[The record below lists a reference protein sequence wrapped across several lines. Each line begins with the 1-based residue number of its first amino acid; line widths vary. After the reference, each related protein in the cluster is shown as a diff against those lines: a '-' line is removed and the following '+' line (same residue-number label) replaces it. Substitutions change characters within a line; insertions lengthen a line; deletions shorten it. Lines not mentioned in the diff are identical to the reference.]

1 MIENNSKKEHNIIAN
16 SPEKLYL
23 TKFFQIFNISFI
35 CINSNKG
42 EFRFRPIRAF
52 VYLLA
57 LSQSERVHCYYFRF
71 RRVFQYENY
80 GCK

>member
-1 MIENNSKKEHNIIAN
+1 MRYGIIVAGK
-16 SPEKLYL
+16 SAICKLTVYL
-23 TKFFQIFNISFI
+23 SLLHVSSGSVYLH
-35 CINSNKG
+35 CINKG

-71 RRVFQYENY
+71 RRVFQHENY